1 MKRIL
6 LVAIASFGLV
16 GCAYNA
22 GGSGRVDC
30 YSIQVK
36 GSMGAVLNGTYQ
48 TSYSWVFEYKNEK
61 GQTLYTNER
70 YLYVARD
77 PEKGNHAADT
87 TIRAYPNRFTNDYVE
102 YCFNRFVGFVTVE
115 NNFYYDPGSRTIDS
129 ETKWSECKY
138 ESDPT
143 TLEDGMKANNK
154 EAYDCAKRN
163 YYQET
168 GRYSS
173 QPEYFDLRLDLTE
186 SSLERHTYIQLGN
199 DAIVTYTAKWF

>member
-6 LVAIASFGLV
+6 LVGIASFGLV
-16 GCAYNA
+16 GCANN
-22 GGSGRVDC
+22 GGGGGGRVDC

-36 GSMGAVLNGTYQ
+36 SSMGAVLNGTYQ
-48 TSYSWVFEYKNEK
+48 TSYSWVFEYKDEK

-70 YLYVARD
+70 YRYVVRD
-77 PEKGNHAADT
+77 SEKGDYVVDT

-102 YCFNRFVGFVTVE
+102 YYFNRFVGFVTVE

-129 ETKWSECKY
+129 ETKWIEYKY

-154 EAYDCAKRN
+154 EAYECAKRN
-163 YYQET
+163 YYQLEFY
-168 GRYSS
+168 YSG
-173 QPEYFDLRLDLTE
+173 ECFDLRLDMNE
-186 SSLERHTYIQLGN
+186 SGLERHTYIQVGS
-199 DAIVTYTAKWF
+199 DSVITYTPKWF